1 MHELLLAVTSL
12 AYLAGF
18 VVLYLAMRRSSPVL
32 RRWSV
37 AFAVIGMVIHAA
49 SQFRLWSSAAPLS
62 ISILDVLSLCALAVV
77 VLLLLSLLL
86 RRSFY
91 DAAFI
96 ALPLACVSVL
106 LSGWLHA
113 PANVLTGGSTGMN
126 THIVSSVAAF
136 GVLSVA
142 GVYALF
148 TAIIDHFLR
157 HHNLTRLV
165 RTLPP
170 LEILEALLF
179 QLNAIGFVL
188 LTLSLGSGLIFVND
202 LFAQHLAHKTLLSIL
217 AWLVFGVLLWGRWQR
232 GWRGRIA
239 VRMTLAGM
247 ALLLLSYF
255 GSKLVLEILLQ
266 RSWQT

>member
-18 VVLYLAMRRSSPVL
+18 VFLYLAMRRSNSKL
-32 RRWSV
+32 RR
-37 AFAVIGMVIHAA
+37 FAVWLTSIGVLAHAA
-49 SQFRLWSSAAPLS
+49 SQFQLWSASGPLF
-62 ISILDVLSLCALAVV
+62 ISILDVLSLCAMAVIA
-77 VLLLLSLLL
+77 LLLLSLIL
-86 RRSFY
+86 RRSYF

-96 ALPLACVSVL
+96 ALPLSAVSVIL
-106 LSGWLHA
+106 EWQLHA
-113 PANVLTGGSTGMN
+113 PANVLSGASVGMN

-148 TAIIDHFLR
+148 TALIDHFLR
-157 HHNLTRLV
+157 RHHLTRLV

-170 LEILEALLF
+170 LEILEGLLF
-179 QLNAIGFVL
+179 QLNGIGFTL

-202 LFAQHLAHKTLLSIL
+202 LFAQHLAHKTMLSIL
-217 AWLVFGVLLWGRWQR
+217 AWLVFGVLLWGRWRR

-255 GSKLVLEILLQ
+255 GSKLVLEIVLQ